1 MLVAMCQ
8 EIDAWLFCFYC
19 IDYVGACGLC
29 KEAERQPLG
38 WCGAPSE
45 QRVWKTPTLSRRSDE
60 MRGTPKIISKI
71 CFFAKNE
78 TIRTETT

>member
-19 IDYVGACGLC
+19 IDYVGAWGLR
-29 KEAERQPLG
+29 KVAERQPLG

-45 QRVWKTPTLSRRSDE
+45 Q
-60 MRGTPKIISKI
+60 
-71 CFFAKNE
+71 
-78 TIRTETT
+78 